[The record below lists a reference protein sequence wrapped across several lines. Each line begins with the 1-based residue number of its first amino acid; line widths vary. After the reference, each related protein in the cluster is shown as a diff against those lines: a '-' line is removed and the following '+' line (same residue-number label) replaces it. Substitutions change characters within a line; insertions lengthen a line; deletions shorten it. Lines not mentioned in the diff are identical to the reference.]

1 MRHGQL
7 VAIGAAAHHDDIG
20 IMQIEHIAHADL
32 VHAHGNA
39 TPGAAALEG
48 DDVAAVAIEVEGIGI
63 KVDDAQRARELDRR
77 DADGNGTA
85 IGARCSVGGNRSRIG
100 VLEPIE
106 LLDQRRKGRVVGDGI
121 ESVASLLVCHGADR
135 LLDIRDDGGIDA
147 GVLEAHLH
155 VVRAR
160 AAGKGDKSRCVGDAL
175 KVDVVD
181 PRYIVA
187 VGIVVVEEEG
197 AEPAACRFNGLDLS
211 IEAYGILGQVGLDGS
226 AGDIPTA
233 HATTCWHVGIE
244 RGLQMR
250 RVHAQLVGGEEG
262 CGYVVDHVQAVVAR
276 GDVYGSRVGRR
287 SKDQVKAVAVAG
299 ELNVRYATD
308 QRGTTPTARRTMIG
322 TELAVLHIVVLQRR
336 VALRAKTR
344 VANAIGLGARG
355 AVDAKGDAR
364 IGDARGDRG
373 AQRIVGVIDER
384 RCRRKL
390 QRMGD
395 DVLGVVDLAVAVQLV
410 AEQVEQHKVGRFELG
425 QDTHRV
431 ELIALKDAYALAA
444 GGSLKVAARLEQR
457 AHHARLHVVAGA
469 VAYHG
474 GAAGGNGVGDEV
486 GGGGLTV
493 GAGDYHA
500 AVDKAREVAQ

>member
-1 MRHGQL
+1 MCHGQL
-7 VAIGAAAHHDDIG
+7 VAVGATAHHDDIG
-20 IMQIEHIAHADL
+20 IMQIERLAHADL
-32 VHAHGNA
+32 VHANGDA
-39 TPGAAALEG
+39 APGAAALEG
-48 DDVAAVAIEVEGIGI
+48 DDIAAVAIEVEGIGI
-63 KVDDAQRARELDRR
+63 QVDDAQRARELDRR

-197 AEPAACRFNGLDLS
+197 AEPAACRFNGLNLA
-211 IEAYGILGQVGLDGS
+211 IETNGIFGQVCLDGT

-233 HATTCWHVGIE
+233 HATACWHVGVE

-262 CGYVVDHVQAVVAR
+262 CGYVVDHIQAVVAC
-276 GDVYGSRVGRR
+276 GDVCGSRVGRR
-287 SKDQVKAVAVAG
+287 SKVQVKAVAVAA
-299 ELNVRYATD
+299 ELHARHATD
-308 QRGTTPTARRTMIG
+308 KPGAGPAARRAMVCAK
-322 TELAVLHIVVLQRR
+322 LSVLHVVVLQRC
-336 VALRAKTR
+336 VAL
-344 VANAIGLGARG
+344 
-355 AVDAKGDAR
+355 
-364 IGDARGDRG
+364 
-373 AQRIVGVIDER
+373 
-384 RCRRKL
+384 
-390 QRMGD
+390 
-395 DVLGVVDLAVAVQLV
+395 
-410 AEQVEQHKVGRFELG
+410 
-425 QDTHRV
+425 
-431 ELIALKDAYALAA
+431 
-444 GGSLKVAARLEQR
+444 
-457 AHHARLHVVAGA
+457 
-469 VAYHG
+469 
-474 GAAGGNGVGDEV
+474 
-486 GGGGLTV
+486 
-493 GAGDYHA
+493 
-500 AVDKAREVAQ
+500 